1 MNKKRPETT
10 MEDKTIGDETRQY
23 KRIQVRV
30 RVRVRVR
37 VGLGL
42 GLGLG

>member
-1 MNKKRPETT
+1 MRMAFIWEMILRGCRACCKVT
-10 MEDKTIGDETRQY
+10 
-23 KRIQVRV
+23 V